1 MGFYTVYSLSAFF
14 LVILPK
20 CTIKIKIIL
29 LSYIVSFKDDL
40 FDFALSCAS
49 SCFSVCLF
57 LFINQFRIVK

>member
-1 MGFYTVYSLSAFF
+1 MGFIQSTLYLLFV

-57 LFINQFRIVK
+57 LFINQFRIVE

>member
-1 MGFYTVYSLSAFF
+1 MGFIQSSLYLLFV

-57 LFINQFRIVK
+57 LFINQFRIVE